1 MRIALICPR
10 DFTAYL
16 CCKWIIKILQK
27 KGNEIYILS
36 TMSNDN
42 FYYKELIKLNIKFI
56 NLKMNRHIN
65 IIEDLRYFFS
75 LIYILK
81 SNNIDSVFSF
91 CTKPNIYS
99 PLAAK
104 IANIRNINISIWGR
118 GTVFLN
124 SKSFKFKFLKII
136 LLLLYKLSFILANK
150 IWFTNKHDLDYFIS
164 KNILD
169 KNKKV
174 ILTPNYIDTVEYD
187 PKLIE
192 QTTKSNLLNEL
203 EIKYGDIVIILV
215 GRMIFSKGI
224 NEFYEASFIVKNL
237 YPKIKFVLV
246 GAEEENNPDSV
257 PKKYL
262 NNLQKQSHFKYLG
275 FRKDIKEL
283 YSISNIA
290 TLPSYYPEGGYPR
303 AITEPMSMGVAVI
316 AANTKNC
323 SGSIDENINGLL
335 VEPRNSKDLAN
346 KIITLIENPE
356 LRKKMG
362 IKARE
367 SVIRNFDEKF
377 IIKKVIDSLYGCK
390 N

>member
-377 IIKKVIDSLYGCK
+377 IVKKVIDSLYSCK
-390 N
+390 K

>member
-27 KGNEIYILS
+27 KGHEIYILS
-36 TMSNDN
+36 TISNDN

-65 IIEDLRYFFS
+65 LIEDLRYFFS
-75 LIYILK
+75 LIFILK
-81 SNNIDSVFSF
+81 SNNIDSIFSF

-124 SKSFKFKFLKII
+124 SKSLKFKFLKII
-136 LLLLYKLSFILANK
+136 LLLLYKLSFTLANK

-164 KNILD
+164 KNMLD

-174 ILTPNYIDTVEYD
+174 VLTPNYIDTAEYD
-187 PKLIE
+187 PKLIKE
-192 QTTKSNLLNEL
+192 TTKSNLLNEL

-224 NEFYEASFIVKNL
+224 NVFYEASLIVKNL

-262 NNLQKQSHFKYLG
+262 NNLQKQSHFKFLG

-335 VEPRNSKDLAN
+335 VEPRNSNDLAN
-346 KIITLIENPE
+346 KIILLIENPE

-362 IKARE
+362 RKARE

-377 IIKKVIDSLYGCK
+377 IIKKVIDSLYSYK
-390 N
+390 K